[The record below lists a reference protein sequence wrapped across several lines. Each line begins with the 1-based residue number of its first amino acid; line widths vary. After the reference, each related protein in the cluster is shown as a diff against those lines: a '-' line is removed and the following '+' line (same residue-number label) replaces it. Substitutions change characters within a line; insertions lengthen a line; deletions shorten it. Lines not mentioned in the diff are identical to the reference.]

1 MKAALIIIGN
11 EILSGRTQDKNLS
24 YLANWLNEIGIQLSE
39 VRVIR
44 DEEEVIIETV
54 NYLRKTY
61 SYVFTTGG
69 IGPTHDDITSLSIA
83 KAFNVDLAINDKALS
98 ILKEYYKDSE
108 LTDARMKM
116 TMIPK
121 GAELVDNPIS
131 KAPGF
136 KMENVFVMAGI
147 PSIMQGMLEGA
158 RKHLK
163 GGNIVKS
170 TSVDIFTAESNVADE
185 LTQKIATI
193 GENMSLRS
201 SIYVAP
207 STGRGSAIP
216 PIWPKSIKMWQD
228 WRATLEL
235 FYKIIERLRML
246 RPPANPIRLSGPKH
260 LK

>member
-44 DEEEVIIETV
+44 DEEEIIVDAV
-54 NYLRKTY
+54 NNLRKTY
-61 SYVFTTGG
+61 NYVFTTGG

-83 KAFNVDLAINDKALS
+83 KAFNVDLEINDKALS

-131 KAPGF
+131 RAPGF
-136 KMENVFVMAGI
+136 KIENVFVMAGI

-163 GGNIVKS
+163 GGDIIKS
-170 TSVDIFTAESNVADE
+170 TSVDVFTRESNVAEE
-185 LTQKIATI
+185 LSELQRNYPDIEI
-193 GENMSLRS
+193 GSYPFSKENKFGTSLVLRS
-201 SIYVAP
+201 KDS
-207 STGRGSAIP
+207 RLL
-216 PIWPKSIKMWQD
+216 KKCE
-228 WRATLEL
+228 LEL
-235 FYKIIERLRML
+235 FKIIDKFK
-246 RPPANPIRLSGPKH
+246 S
-260 LK
+260 